1 MRGFADSVTLLDHG
15 RVRFAGTVTPADVP
29 RPAETLPAPARP
41 PRSPTSGTLAGLQAA
56 LEGLGSI
63 APTADGGN
71 DHYLLALHDRV
82 LLGEA
87 VARIRAAGC
96 ELLGCRDEP
105 SEVEMA
111 FLSLTRGADA

>member
-1 MRGFADSVTLLDHG
+1 MSHALPRRYFSIS
-15 RVRFAGTVTPADVP
+15 PAVIF
-29 RPAETLPAPARP
+29 RPPARRWAPA
-41 PRSPTSGTLAGLQAA
+41 A
-56 LEGLGSI
+56 LDGLGSI

-71 DHYLLALHDRV
+71 DHYLLALQERV

-87 VARIRAAGC
+87 VARIRAAGY
-96 ELLGCRDEP
+96 ELLGCRDER